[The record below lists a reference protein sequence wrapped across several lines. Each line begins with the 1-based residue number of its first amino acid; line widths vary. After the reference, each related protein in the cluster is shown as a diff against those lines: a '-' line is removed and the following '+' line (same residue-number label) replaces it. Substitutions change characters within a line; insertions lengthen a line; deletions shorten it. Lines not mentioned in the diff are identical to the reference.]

1 MEDGKSVHVNVGCF
15 NAGIFQDMLL
25 KERHK
30 HNLRRILRQSFE
42 EYGLH
47 LLGLC
52 EVGGH
57 RKGLNELGIPAHEL
71 LPEALPVEEF
81 RVAIIQNYM
90 SVWHQAGTA
99 RCGGVSLKLR
109 GAADIVQLISPALE
123 PQLVILDFSVT
134 AQGHDGKEGRL
145 VVGQLHIRT
154 PADKT
159 TPSYKTTDV

>member
-1 MEDGKSVHVNVGCF
+1 MDDGEFVRLNVGCF
-15 NAGIFQDMLL
+15 NVGIHQPMLL
-25 KERHK
+25 KENHKKSFRHLLAK
-30 HNLRRILRQSFE
+30 SFE
-42 EYGLH
+42 EGSLH

-109 GAADIVQLISPALE
+109 EAADIVQLTSPALE
-123 PQLVILDFSVT
+123 PHLVILDFSVT

-154 PADKT
+154 PADKH
-159 TPSYKTTDV
+159 TPSEETTNG